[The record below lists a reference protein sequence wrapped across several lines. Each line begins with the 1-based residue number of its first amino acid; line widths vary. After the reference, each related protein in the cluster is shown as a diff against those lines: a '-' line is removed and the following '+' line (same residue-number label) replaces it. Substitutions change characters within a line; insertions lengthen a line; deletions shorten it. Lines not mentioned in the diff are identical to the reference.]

1 MLDKNHHNLPGKNL
15 LTIMSTVDEN
25 TINLVFYDNSYT
37 KIKFVNEIIS
47 SYKSPIFYVDFDLL
61 FSGYYESGL
70 IPRQSNIEILW
81 PTEKSILQIIS
92 NLIKKAVTQKS
103 IIILDSLNGIYN
115 ILDDVSNPGR
125 FVNSLIMFLAY
136 NIKSS
141 NSKLFITALS
151 EKKENQ
157 WVLSPTKR
165 HILETENMNKFQIK
179 ENNSALQFH
188 LL

>member
-70 IPRQSNIEILW
+70 IPRKSNIEILW
-81 PTEKSILQIIS
+81 PTET
-92 NLIKKAVTQKS
+92 LI
-103 IIILDSLNGIYN
+103 N
-115 ILDDVSNPGR
+115 
-125 FVNSLIMFLAY
+125 
-136 NIKSS
+136 
-141 NSKLFITALS
+141 
-151 EKKENQ
+151 
-157 WVLSPTKR
+157 
-165 HILETENMNKFQIK
+165 
-179 ENNSALQFH
+179 
-188 LL
+188 